1 MNTTLSTPTNA
12 TVDRKT
18 PSNMKATGKAPT
30 NIAFVKYMGK
40 DSRGDTLPEQ
50 QGKNFPEN
58 GSVSLT
64 LDTLTSTTTVHFS
77 PEYTEDTFVLDGE
90 KLAHEAERVFKA
102 IDVVRKMANISL
114 RARVESHNNFGK
126 SRGLSSSAS
135 AAAALASAASS
146 AAGLKLSERELSILA
161 RKFSGSGSR
170 SVPSGFVE
178 WKPPIFD
185 GNGNLLEDSYAESIY
200 PPEHWAIADVV
211 AITEVPA
218 KEVSTTEAHGRVH
231 QSRYRP
237 ARLTGMPQK
246 VESCKRFIRDR
257 DFTSL
262 GTFMEEEAWDLHL
275 LFISSGIRY
284 VRSETLRIMESVEQW
299 RREGL
304 EAYYTVNTGQD
315 VHIICQE
322 KDVNAVRE
330 KLEAIDCVRDVIVAR
345 PGRGAHLLATH
356 LF

>member
-1 MNTTLSTPTNA
+1 MAQTLSIPTEHCPA
-12 TVDRKT
+12 AAIG
-18 PSNMKATGKAPT
+18 MKATARAAT

-40 DSRGDTLPEQ
+40 DTRGDRLPDQ

-58 GSVSLT
+58 GSVSMT
-64 LDTLTSTTTVHFS
+64 LDALHSTTTVHFS
-77 PEYTEDTFVLDGE
+77 PDYAEDSFLLDGE
-90 KLAHEAERVFKA
+90 EHTKEGERVFQA
-102 IDVVRKMANISL
+102 VDVVRKLASITL
-114 RARVESHNNFGK
+114 RARVESINNFGK

-135 AAAALASAASS
+135 GAAALAVAVAT
-146 AAGLKLSERELSILA
+146 AAGLRLTEHELSILA

-170 SVPSGFVE
+170 SVPGGFVE
-178 WKPPIFD
+178 WKPPVFD
-185 GNGNLLEDSYAESIY
+185 EEGKLLEDSYAESFL

-211 AITEVPA
+211 AVTEIPA

-237 ARLTGMPQK
+237 ARLAAMPQK
-246 VESCKRFIRDR
+246 VEDCKRFICER

-262 GTFMEEEAWDLHL
+262 GKFMEEEAWDLHL

-284 VRSETLRIMESVEQW
+284 IRSETLRIMENVEQW

-322 KDVNAVRE
+322 KDVDVVRE
-330 KLEAIDCVRDVIVAR
+330 RLAAIVCVRSVIVAR
-345 PGRGAHLLATH
+345 PGRGARLLNEH

>member
-1 MNTTLSTPTNA
+1 MPLSSPTLTPPHHDTA
-12 TVDRKT
+12 V
-18 PSNMKATGKAPT
+18 SMKATGRAPT

-40 DSRGDTLPEQ
+40 DERGDRLPDQ

-64 LDTLTSTTTVHFS
+64 LDALTSTTTVHFS
-77 PEYTEDTFVLDGE
+77 PNYSEGTFVLDGE
-90 KLAHEAERVFKA
+90 KHTHEAERVFKA
-102 IDVVRKMANISL
+102 VDVVRKIANISL
-114 RARVESHNNFGK
+114 RAQIESTNNFGK

-135 AAAALASAASS
+135 GAAALAIAAST

-170 SVPSGFVE
+170 SVPGGFVE
-178 WKPPIFD
+178 WKPPVFD

-211 AITEVPA
+211 AVTEVPA
-218 KEVSTTEAHGRVH
+218 KEISTTEAHGRVH

-237 ARLTGMPQK
+237 ARLVAMPQK
-246 VESCKRFIRDR
+246 VEDCKRFIRDR
-257 DFTSL
+257 DFTAL
-262 GTFMEEEAWDLHL
+262 GKFMEGEAWDLHL

-284 VRSETLRIMESVEQW
+284 IRSETLRVMESVEQW

-322 KDVNAVRE
+322 KDVTAVQE
-330 KLEAIDCVRDVIVAR
+330 KLATIDSVRDIIVAR
-345 PGRGAHLLATH
+345 PGKGAQILDTH

>member
-1 MNTTLSTPTNA
+1 
-12 TVDRKT
+12 
-18 PSNMKATGKAPT
+18 MKATGRAPT

-40 DSRGDTLPEQ
+40 DERGERLPEQ

-64 LDTLTSTTTVHFS
+64 LDALTSTTTVQFS
-77 PEYTEDTFVLDGE
+77 PDFSEDFFVLDGE
-90 KLAHEAERVFKA
+90 KHAHEAERVFKA
-102 IDVVRKMANISL
+102 VDVVRKLANISL
-114 RARVESHNNFGK
+114 RARIESTNNFGK

-135 AAAALASAASS
+135 GAAALAIAASS
-146 AAGLKLSERELSILA
+146 AAGLTLPERELSILA

-178 WKPPIFD
+178 WKPPVFD
-185 GNGNLLEDSYAESIY
+185 ENGKLLEDSYAESIY
-200 PPEHWAIADVV
+200 PLEYWAIADVV
-211 AITEVPA
+211 AVTEVPA

-237 ARLTGMPQK
+237 ARLAAMPQK
-246 VESCKRFIRDR
+246 VEDCKRYIRER
-257 DFTSL
+257 DFAAL

-284 VRSETLRIMESVEQW
+284 VRSETLRVMESIERW

-322 KDVNAVRE
+322 NDVNAVRE
-330 KLEAIDCVRDVIVAR
+330 CLGTIDCVRDVIVAR
-345 PGRGAHLLATH
+345 PGRGAHLLQEH

>member
-1 MNTTLSTPTNA
+1 MSHSLSSPTITP
-12 TVDRKT
+12 
-18 PSNMKATGKAPT
+18 PSTAISMKATGRAPT

-40 DSRGDTLPEQ
+40 DPRGDALPDQ

-64 LDTLTSTTTVHFS
+64 LDALTSTTTVHFS
-77 PEYTEDTFVLDGE
+77 PDYTEDSFVLDGE
-90 KLAHEAERVFKA
+90 KHVHEARRVFEA
-102 IDVVRKMANISL
+102 VDVVRKMANISL
-114 RARVESHNNFGK
+114 RAHIESRNNFGK

-135 AAAALASAASS
+135 GAAALAIAAST
-146 AAGLKLSERELSILA
+146 AAGLELNERELSILA

-170 SVPSGFVE
+170 SIPSGFVE
-178 WKPPIFD
+178 WKPPVFD
-185 GNGNLLEDSYAESIY
+185 GNGGLLEDSYAKSIY
-200 PPEHWAIADVV
+200 PPEHWAIADIV

-218 KEVSTTEAHGRVH
+218 KAVSTTEAHGRVH

-246 VESCKRFIRDR
+246 VEDCKRFIGDR
-257 DFTSL
+257 DFTLL
-262 GTFMEEEAWDLHL
+262 GKFIEEEAWDLHL

-284 VRSETLRIMESVEQW
+284 VRSETLRIMESIEQW
-299 RREGL
+299 RREEL

-330 KLEAIDCVRDVIVAR
+330 KLKSIDCVRDVIVAR
-345 PGRGAHLLATH
+345 PGKGAHLLETH